1 LGYRL
6 DMRRFSIKTLPE
18 CQSLVRVRSL
28 IHDVLCRKGEMDD
41 PIRPEQQSQG
51 GYPKTALI
59 LANLGR

>member
-1 LGYRL
+1 
-6 DMRRFSIKTLPE
+6 M
-18 CQSLVRVRSL
+18 RSL